1 MHLPLIMMATFPEI
15 SHQIFDQ
22 LIVIAQ
28 FDLIPTDYIYIDLF
42 KMEIPDNY
50 EEYMRQSFADV
61 KYESTYMIMNLGSL
75 YLVLLFMI
83 L

>member
-1 MHLPLIMMATFPEI
+1 MMATFPEI
-15 SHQIFDQ
+15 SHKIFDQ

-50 EEYMRQSFADV
+50 EEYMR
-61 KYESTYMIMNLGSL
+61 
-75 YLVLLFMI
+75 
-83 L
+83 